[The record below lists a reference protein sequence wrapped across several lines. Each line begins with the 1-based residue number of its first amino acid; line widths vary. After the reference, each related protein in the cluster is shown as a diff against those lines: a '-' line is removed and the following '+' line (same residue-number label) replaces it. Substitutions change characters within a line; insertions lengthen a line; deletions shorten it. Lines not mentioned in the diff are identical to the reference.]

1 MAPFLAFQEYGDSFK
16 WVFYGDDDTVFFPDA
31 ALAVAEKL
39 DHNLPIFLS
48 GNSRPAVSKFVRQF
62 YQAKSSIVADHVSP
76 LVSSSPHA
84 KRIGQPCV

>member
-1 MAPFLAFQEYGDSFK
+1 MAPFQAFQEYGDSFK

-48 GNSRPAVSKFVRQF
+48 GTSWPAEATFSDNPIRQRL
-62 YQAKSSIVADHVSP
+62 AW
-76 LVSSSPHA
+76 
-84 KRIGQPCV
+84 